1 MMLHESQL
9 VDIVYT
15 KDNGEKSDRTI
26 VPTYVPNTN
35 PLVRAIDV
43 TDLSGADQARIEQL
57 VREYREYKDRIL
69 NTMFTFE
76 SWVAHTHNIDISP
89 KWRSFKPSNI
99 DSI

>member
-43 TDLSGADQARIEQL
+43 TDLSGADQARIE
-57 VREYREYKDRIL
+57 
-69 NTMFTFE
+69 
-76 SWVAHTHNIDISP
+76 H
-89 KWRSFKPSNI
+89 
-99 DSI
+99 